1 VSGYNALFKV
11 NPPLRRDADVH
22 ALRQAVADGT
32 IDIIATDHAPHTKEA
47 KECEWDNAAFG
58 MVGLESAVS
67 VVQTALV
74 DTGLANWADI
84 ERLLSQTPAKIGRLN
99 NHPVAIK
106 VGEVADITLIDP
118 NTSSVF
124 SLDNLRG
131 MSANTPYIGMQ
142 LSGSVRYTIRHG
154 RLTLDDGVL
163 VAPELLGRGGSRIG

>member
-1 VSGYNALFKV
+1 
-11 NPPLRRDADVH
+11 
-22 ALRQAVADGT
+22 VADGT

-163 VAPELLGRGGSRIG
+163 VDPELLGRGGSRIG